1 MKGLIFGI
9 LWYFIRQNEI
19 VHFVY
24 FIQGVQRRHTWMS
37 LGWDVYQ
44 ICVRKSLTSISDLQ

>member
-37 LGWDVYQ
+37 LGWDVY
-44 ICVRKSLTSISDLQ
+44 